1 MFKKPW
7 CNRMFSIFNG
17 LWAYRGFVLGSVK
30 REFQSKYRNSLLGA
44 AWMII
49 NPLAMIFIYTVIFSQ
64 IMRAKLPGVD
74 GMFSYSIYLCAG
86 VITWGL
92 FAEILNRSQ
101 SVFLDNANLLKKL
114 SFPRLTLPVIVV
126 ATASLNFLIVFVL
139 FLIFLFITGNAPNIT
154 LLAIIPLLLIQ
165 ILFAVGL
172 GVVLGVVNVFFR
184 DAGQLSSLL
193 LQFWFWATPV
203 VYPVTILPE
212 SLRFL
217 IQFNPMYHLMHAYQN
232 ILVAHQWPQWQN
244 LGILTCIT
252 IALDIYALNLFRRHS
267 GEIVDEI

>member
-1 MFKKPW
+1 MINMLRAIWNF
-7 CNRMFSIFNG
+7 
-17 LWAYRGFVLGSVK
+17 RGFVFSSVRREYQLRYRGTMLGV
-30 REFQSKYRNSLLGA
+30 
-44 AWMII
+44 AWTVMQ
-49 NPLAMIFIYTVIFSQ
+49 PLAMIFIYTVIFSQ
-64 IMRAKLPGVD
+64 IMKAKLPGVD
-74 GMFSYSIYLCAG
+74 GAFAYSIYLCAG

-139 FLIFLFITGNAPNIT
+139 FLIFLLVTGNAPDIT

-172 GVVLGVVNVFFR
+172 GVMLGVVNVFFR
-184 DAGQLSSLL
+184 DAGQLSGLL

-212 SLRFL
+212 SLKFWM
-217 IQFNPMYHLMHAYQN
+217 QFNPMYHLMHAYQT
-232 ILVAHQWPQWQN
+232 IFVAHQWPNWQN
-244 LGILTCIT
+244 IAILACIA

>member
-1 MFKKPW
+1 MLRAIWNF
-7 CNRMFSIFNG
+7 
-17 LWAYRGFVLGSVK
+17 RGFVISSVRREYQLRYRGTMLGV
-30 REFQSKYRNSLLGA
+30 
-44 AWMII
+44 AWTVLQ
-49 NPLAMIFIYTVIFSQ
+49 PLAMIFIYTVIFSQ
-64 IMRAKLPGVD
+64 MMRAKLPGVD
-74 GMFSYSIYLCAG
+74 GTFAYSIYLCAG

-126 ATASLNFLIVFVL
+126 ATASLNFIIVFVL
-139 FLIFLFITGNAPNIT
+139 FLIFLLLTGNAPDIT

-184 DAGQLSSLL
+184 DVGQLSSLL

-203 VYPVTILPE
+203 VYPVAILPE

-217 IQFNPMYHLMHAYQN
+217 IQFNPMYHLIHAYQN
-232 ILVAHQWPQWQN
+232 ILVAHQWPQWQH
-244 LGILTCIT
+244 LAILAGIT